1 MKAAVLLTFLSILTT
16 PAFAA
21 IPNTN
26 YIDGVVTHVKGYTDT
41 EVGKVKLTQG
51 SNVTISSDN
60 KINVATGTQT
70 TAGVVK
76 YGTIP
81 TASTGT
87 GEALIWVE

>member
-26 YIDGVVTHVKGYTDT
+26 YIDGVVTHVKGYTDA
-41 EVGKVKLTQG
+41 EVDKVKLTQG
-51 SNVTISSDN
+51 TNVTITN
-60 KINVATGTQT
+60 KTINVATGTQT

-81 TASTGT
+81 TTSTGT